1 MATATGKDLT
11 VSEIPML
18 DKQIEIL
25 MECKP
30 LPENEVKALC
40 ERVSRPSIPQ
50 TQFLIYTIS

>member
-11 VSEIPML
+11 VGEIPML

-40 ERVSRPSIPQ
+40 ERAKEI
-50 TQFLIYTIS
+50 LI